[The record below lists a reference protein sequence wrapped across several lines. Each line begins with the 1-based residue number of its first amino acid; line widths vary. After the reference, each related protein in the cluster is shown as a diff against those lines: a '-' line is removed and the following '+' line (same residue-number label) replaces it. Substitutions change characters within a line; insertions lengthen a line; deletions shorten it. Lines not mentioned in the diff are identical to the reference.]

1 MLENETIKMLFNLVE
16 WLRMRLAPA
25 EGSALMGVLYI
36 GGAVLCIALGYL
48 LGSLNP
54 AVLVARIGFR
64 EDIRA
69 AGHGDADAPE
79 IYRAYGKGAAV
90 TVSAL
95 RFLQGVLA
103 CLGGL
108 LIWEMNGMALGGLF
122 ALLGAMFPC
131 FNRFRGGR
139 GAEVMAGMIFTV
151 SLFTTGIPFA
161 FLVLLLI
168 FLIVII
174 GTRFLS
180 LGVIMTGVFYPLV
193 LQMFSGAEAG
203 LCLAGAVF
211 TTLFVV
217 ARHWDSMQRIWNRKD
232 PQLKFPSSRDK

>member
-1 MLENETIKMLFNLVE
+1 MDGTVKMLFNLVE
-16 WLRMRLAPA
+16 WLRVRLAPA
-25 EGSALMGVLYI
+25 DGSALMGLLYI
-36 GGAVLCIALGYL
+36 GGVLVCIAVGYL

-54 AVLVARIGFR
+54 AVAVARLWFH

-79 IYRAYGKGAAV
+79 ILRAYGRGAAIA
-90 TVSAL
+90 VSGL
-95 RFLQGVLA
+95 RFLQGVAA
-103 CLGGL
+103 CILGA
-108 LIWEMNGMALGGLF
+108 LIWEMNGLALGGLF
-122 ALLGAMFPC
+122 AMLGAMFPC

-151 SLFTTGIPFA
+151 SLFTTGIPFT
-161 FLVLLLI
+161 FLILLLI

-193 LQMFSGAEAG
+193 LQMFSGAQAG
-203 LCLAGAVF
+203 LCLACAVF
-211 TTLFVV
+211 TTLFIV
-217 ARHWDSMQRIWNRKD
+217 ARHWDCMQRIWNRKE
-232 PQLKFPSSRDK
+232 PQLKFPWNRDKGD